1 MAIQHEAKIL
11 KIASSLGITDR
22 VTVRATAVATP
33 VGVNDGEGRC
43 HHTRLVSMST
53 VPSGKDVEEEMT
65 GTNIYIKK
73 MEI

>member
-1 MAIQHEAKIL
+1 MAIQREAKIL
-11 KIASSLGITDR
+11 KIASSLGITER
-22 VTVRATAVATP
+22 VTVRATAIATP
-33 VGVNDGEGRC
+33 VGVDGEGRC

>member
-1 MAIQHEAKIL
+1 MAIQHVAKIV
-11 KIASSLGITDR
+11 KIASSLGITER

-33 VGVNDGEGRC
+33 VGVNDEEGRC